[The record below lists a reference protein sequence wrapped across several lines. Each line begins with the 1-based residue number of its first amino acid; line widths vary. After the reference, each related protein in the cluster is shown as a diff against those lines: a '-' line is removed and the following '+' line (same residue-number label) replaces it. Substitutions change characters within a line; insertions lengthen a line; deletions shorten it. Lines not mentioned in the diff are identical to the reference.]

1 MYSLFVAKARQ
12 AADELARL
20 TSAGHKDMEHKVR
33 NVRLGARV
41 GGENPLLLDAIRPSS
56 VYHARDVKVVLRARM
71 DIGRPR
77 SPGGL
82 PRDVRFIAEPSRRGK
97 AASYSI
103 DKAGR
108 REV

>member
-56 VYHARDVKVVLRARM
+56 EMYEINWDEGDYCSDMLCYNKKEIFDTQRG
-71 DIGRPR
+71 GR
-77 SPGGL
+77 
-82 PRDVRFIAEPSRRGK
+82 
-97 AASYSI
+97 
-103 DKAGR
+103 
-108 REV
+108 